1 MTDYPNTVIPNEAIG
16 TVEFVLECKNP
27 ISITASFMVP
37 QEYTISDTAKT
48 YQIMPFT
55 TDPPGCPVTYTYAVG
70 PPAAQDVVSFDEAT
84 LTFTFFNDQDVGIA
98 MNTPYGILITGE
110 AGTVTTV
117 QAMS

>member
-1 MTDYPNTVIPNEAIG
+1 
-16 TVEFVLECKNP
+16 
-27 ISITASFMVP
+27 MVP

-117 QAMS
+117 QAMSQPPLLLTIKNPCIDSNFVSVSTTALSN